1 MMRKLA
7 NIVLGIIVALLV
19 VWELPWLYNNYAVSF
34 FHGDEIGGEPFT
46 LYSGLADDFI
56 QNVPD
61 GTKRRSVTGKEYT
74 VEEADS
80 LLPFFW
86 TSQLINAG
94 CLPDSIR
101 GHAVSPQLI
110 RHTNI
115 NYNRRAYDTHTNRP
129 NCDLWLLLESMPKRV
144 NLEDPSDAFRFTESG
159 IEFLNM
165 NTNTL
170 KPKKSKLFTDALV
183 KKGFVF
189 PVHELDGNPDTR
201 KDYDEGYLLIDN
213 DRKIYHMKMTA
224 GQPFVRRIEFEN
236 DTVTPKYVFVTEF
249 RSRCL
254 RGFMTDEHN
263 VLYGITPDYEVKPIG
278 GGIHYDPTC
287 NNMMLMGNMLDWT
300 IRVTTAEAEEFYAI
314 SASDYSLLKTYI
326 APYGSDPYLPGLH
339 FTETIDRWVKPRFN

>member
-7 NIVLGIIVALLV
+7 NIILGIIVAMLL

-34 FHGDEIGGEPFT
+34 FHGDEIGGQPFT

-56 QNVPD
+56 QNVNS
-61 GTKRRSVTGKEYT
+61 GQGRRSVTGKEYT

-94 CLPDSIR
+94 RLPDTIR
-101 GHAVSPQLI
+101 GRAVSPQLI

-115 NYNRRAYDTHTNRP
+115 NFNRRAYETHTNRP
-129 NCDLWLLLESMPKRV
+129 NCGLWILLESLPKRV
-144 NLEDPSDAFRFTESG
+144 NLDYPDDAFRFTDSG
-159 IEFLNM
+159 IEFVNM

-170 KPKKSKLFTDALV
+170 KPKKSKLFTDALL
-183 KKGFVF
+183 KKGFAF

-201 KDYDEGYLLIDN
+201 KEYDEGYLLIDN
-213 DRKIYHMKMTA
+213 ERKMYHMKMTA
-224 GQPFVRRIEFEN
+224 GQPYVRRIEFDN
-236 DTVTPKYVFVTEF
+236 DTVTPKFIFVTEF

-254 RGFMTDEHN
+254 RGMMTDENN
-263 VLYGITPDYEVKPIG
+263 VLYAITPDYEVKPIG
-278 GGIHYDPTC
+278 GGIHFDPTQ
-287 NNMMLMGNMLDWT
+287 NNMMIMGNMFDWT
-300 IRVTTAEAEEFYAI
+300 IRVTTAEAEEFYGV
-314 SASDYSLLKTYI
+314 SALDYSLLKTFI